1 MESSLV
7 KQYKENLTN
16 EFIKG
21 LEEKGLSWKKGWID
35 NFHNCEN
42 AYGKGYNLLN
52 NFILSMFMSKHNYSD
67 NRFFT
72 FKQAEKL
79 GYQIKKGEKAVAI
92 LKKFP
97 MLYDKDGR
105 LRIVT
110 WKQYYTHEN
119 LDPKI
124 FDLNK
129 KNQRGPIVPKIEF
142 LFNSHQLDGIEL
154 KKQNEIKNDKVESSN
169 AVEIISK
176 NMNVPIINRE
186 TDSIFSNGCYY
197 NPREDKIYLPNKERF
212 NSTYYYN
219 ATCLHELAHA
229 TGAEKRLNRETL
241 KKYHSD
247 PKIRAQE
254 ELIAEITSAY
264 MGVYIKDVNSSVK
277 NDDINNHKAY
287 INSWAKLLKEDNNL
301 IIESF
306 DKAEKAS
313 EYIENI
319 LSNELNKDL
328 DNSNDNFLQPKQEL
342 IEKCYAD
349 LLNLKEENND
359 DNNQDREKNNKFRA
373 EYELYR

>member
-21 LEEKGLSWKKGWID
+21 LEEKGLSWKKSWID

-129 KNQRGPIVPKIEF
+129 KI
-142 LFNSHQLDGIEL
+142 QLCH
-154 KKQNEIKNDKVESSN
+154 
-169 AVEIISK
+169 
-176 NMNVPIINRE
+176 
-186 TDSIFSNGCYY
+186 F
-197 NPREDKIYLPNKERF
+197 
-212 NSTYYYN
+212 
-219 ATCLHELAHA
+219 
-229 TGAEKRLNRETL
+229 
-241 KKYHSD
+241 
-247 PKIRAQE
+247 
-254 ELIAEITSAY
+254 
-264 MGVYIKDVNSSVK
+264 
-277 NDDINNHKAY
+277 
-287 INSWAKLLKEDNNL
+287 
-301 IIESF
+301 
-306 DKAEKAS
+306 
-313 EYIENI
+313 
-319 LSNELNKDL
+319 
-328 DNSNDNFLQPKQEL
+328 
-342 IEKCYAD
+342 
-349 LLNLKEENND
+349 
-359 DNNQDREKNNKFRA
+359 
-373 EYELYR
+373 